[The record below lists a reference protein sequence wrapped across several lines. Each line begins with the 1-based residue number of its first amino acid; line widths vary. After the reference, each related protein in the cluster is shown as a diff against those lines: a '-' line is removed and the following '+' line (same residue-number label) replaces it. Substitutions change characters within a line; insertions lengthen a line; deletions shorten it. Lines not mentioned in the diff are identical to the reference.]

1 VLPRPAGHSCSTDNP
16 YKAQFVD
23 KLVKKTGFMKKDA
36 RKAVDAMLDVITE
49 NLTKNEPVVFTGFG
63 KFEVRTRKAA
73 KRINPQT
80 GKMIN
85 VPAKVVPAF
94 KAGKNLKGV
103 IAKKL
108 KVVQVGSKL
117 KVKKA

>member
-1 VLPRPAGHSCSTDNP
+1 
-16 YKAQFVD
+16 
-23 KLVKKTGFMKKDA
+23 MKKDA
-36 RKAVDAMLDVITE
+36 RKAVAAILEVITE

-63 KFEVRTRKAA
+63 KFEVRARKAV

-80 GKMIN
+80 GKRIN

-94 KAGKNLKGV
+94 KSGKNLKDV

-108 KVVQVGSKL
+108 KVVQAGSKI

>member
-1 VLPRPAGHSCSTDNP
+1 MN
-16 YKAQFVD
+16 KAQFVD

-63 KFEVRTRKAA
+63 KFEVRARKAG
-73 KRINPQT
+73 KRMNPQT
-80 GKMIN
+80 GKKIN
-85 VPAKVVPAF
+85 VSAKVVPAF

-103 IAKKL
+103 VAKKL
-108 KVVQVGSKL
+108 KVVQAGSKL